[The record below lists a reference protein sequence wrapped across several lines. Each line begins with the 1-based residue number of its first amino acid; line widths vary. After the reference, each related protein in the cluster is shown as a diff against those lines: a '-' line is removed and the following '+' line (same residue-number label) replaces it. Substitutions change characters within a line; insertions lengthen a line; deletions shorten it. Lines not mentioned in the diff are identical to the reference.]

1 MRAIREIRILL
12 TMALISLSLTQCRMA
27 ESQVAMGDVS
37 IDGWSEPVT
46 VAYKNADT
54 EALRNLNITLHINR
68 RFKAET
74 IALEI
79 TTFTPDSLRY
89 SESVTLP
96 INEFWPNAKATT
108 MDITLPYRQEVH
120 FGHEGEYIMI
130 LRPLQSVVGV
140 EAAGINFELKR

>member
-1 MRAIREIRILL
+1 MRALREIRILL
-12 TMALISLSLTQCRMA
+12 TMVLISLSLTQCRMA
-27 ESQVAMGDVS
+27 ESQVAMGDVD

-46 VAYKNADT
+46 VAYNNANT
-54 EALRNLNITLHINR
+54 EALCNLNITLHINR

-96 INEFWPNAKATT
+96 VNETWPNAKATT
-108 MDITLPYRQEVH
+108 MDVTLPYQIGRAHV
-120 FGHEGEYIMI
+120 
-130 LRPLQSVVGV
+130 
-140 EAAGINFELKR
+140 